1 MFKIIALLLN
11 SGWVIYFSFLLVDE
25 GFSSDYLGVYL
36 LMFSSL
42 ILNLFVIIFGNGNN
56 WLSLYFKRKAIEEK
70 KKIAEIE
77 KSIK

>member
-1 MFKIIALLLN
+1 MFKTIAILANFGFL
-11 SGWVIYFSFLLVDE
+11 IYISFMIGSEGLPYDNLVSFLLIVS
-25 GFSSDYLGVYL
+25 F
-36 LMFSSL
+36 F

-77 KSIK
+77 KSSK